1 MLFSYILCLSV
12 LSVGQLSSIKA
23 ETSDSFAGHWYV
35 WEENVNVS
43 GNQWISYQNVLI
55 VTNDPLAMGQVQ
67 VNNTTSGLNNFVQTL
82 DFAGTYTFYSH
93 RFEQPFTLSNGLMPV
108 ATSNSRAFTSYT
120 PIQSAHNVEVV
131 QLSSTQIQSLI
142 TAINNSSSYDDTDL
156 LNILAVINGVLDN
169 IDTATTVTASDIAA
183 LNTTASNIYTALQ
196 NIDNAIDMISWLDT
210 LYRYQGYSTT
220 IDGTYDSDTS
230 NLTVNNTD
238 IYFNIKKNSSTTN
251 LISYNSIIRII
262 LPWYLNVDR
271 LDYVEVKLT
280 SNGGTIPCSY
290 YVNPGYMRTDLYLYD
305 FYTSSNPY
313 DIIIHFHFLRS
324 SSMYRRAVVN
334 FDASYITSDDI
345 EYWQLR
351 QALALLSAQRNQETI
366 IINQQNQNNYQQQP
380 YDNENNTDET
390 DEINGFIVD
399 YDNKLGFIG
408 QTFDFIGSLFGV
420 ITSADESETIPFP
433 GVTVPIGENGSNVT
447 LLAAQNVPIVP
458 QGLSSIF
465 DTVKLANSMILV
477 CAVFNMAISKYK
489 EWSMK

>member
-1 MLFSYILCLSV
+1 M
-12 LSVGQLSSIKA
+12 LSVGQLSFIDA

-55 VTNDPLAMGQVQ
+55 LTNDPLAMGQIQ
-67 VNNTTSGLNNFVQTL
+67 VNNTTSGPNNFVQTL

-93 RFEQPFTLSNGLMPV
+93 RFEQPFTVSNGLMPS
-108 ATSNSRAFTSYT
+108 ATSNGRAFTTYT
-120 PIQSAHNVEVV
+120 AIQSAHNVEVV

-142 TAINNSSSYDDTDL
+142 TAINSASSYDDTDL
-156 LNILAVINGVLDN
+156 LNALAVINGVLDN
-169 IDTATTVTASDIAA
+169 IDTATTATASDISA

-196 NIDNAIDMISWLDT
+196 NIDNAIDMISWNSIPYKSYSIQVNNSDVTPNDRYQNLKFNISFDET
-210 LYRYQGYSTT
+210 LYRDYTPVILRIKIRFYDYPTDGSLSKTNQSDRFDYYWSNSRAYSY
-220 IDGTYDSDTS
+220 IYVYNNMLSYG
-230 NLTVNNTD
+230 NNTSLSFIFSD
-238 IYFNIKKNSSTTN
+238 AYYYSFDPTIEYISSQ
-251 LISYNSIIRII
+251 
-262 LPWYLNVDR
+262 
-271 LDYVEVKLT
+271 
-280 SNGGTIPCSY
+280 
-290 YVNPGYMRTDLYLYD
+290 
-305 FYTSSNPY
+305 
-313 DIIIHFHFLRS
+313 
-324 SSMYRRAVVN
+324 
-334 FDASYITSDDI
+334 DI
-345 EYWQLR
+345 EYWQLM
-351 QALALLSAQRNQETI
+351 QAFALLASQQNQQTI
-366 IINQQNQNNYQQQP
+366 IINQQNQNNYQQQQ
-380 YDNENNTDET
+380 YDDNNNTDET

-408 QTFDFIGSLFGV
+408 QTFDFVSSLFGV
-420 ITSADESETIPFP
+420 ITSADESATIPFP

>member
-1 MLFSYILCLSV
+1 MLFSFILCLSA
-12 LSVGQLSSIKA
+12 LSVVQLNSIDA

-67 VNNTTSGLNNFVQTL
+67 VNNTTSGQNNFVQTL

-108 ATSNSRAFTSYT
+108 ATSNSRAFTTYT
-120 PIQSAHNVEVV
+120 PIQSSHNVEVV
-131 QLSSTQIQSLI
+131 QLSSSQIQSLI
-142 TAINNSSSYDDTDL
+142 TAINSASSYDDTDL
-156 LNILAVINGVLDN
+156 LNALAVINGVLDN
-169 IDTATTVTASDIAA
+169 IESATTATASDIAA
-183 LNTTASNIYTALQ
+183 LNTTASNIYTSLQ
-196 NIDNAIDMISWLDT
+196 NIDNALDTISW
-210 LYRYQGYSTT
+210 
-220 IDGTYDSDTS
+220 
-230 NLTVNNTD
+230 NNT
-238 IYFNIKKNSSTTN
+238 YFSFVGYTN
-251 LISYNSIIRII
+251 DFVNFYNDNTINNVQNYYACFSPTEGNNTVI
-262 LPWYLNVDR
+262 LSNYLFKLNVNADAR
-271 LDYVEVKLT
+271 NVN
-280 SNGGTIPCSY
+280 SNIPLSLIIKSGNSTKTI
-290 YVNPGYMRTDLYLYD
+290 NPIYKSDSRYNHTWYFTLEGMDI
-305 FYTSSNPY
+305 SVSNPIY
-313 DIIIHFHFLRS
+313 ICLYFKQVTRLS
-324 SSMYRRAVVN
+324 SVPNVIGVIDN
-334 FDASYITSDDI
+334 NDI
-345 EYWQLR
+345 EYWQLK
-351 QALALLSAQRNQETI
+351 QTFALLQAQQNQQTI

-380 YDNENNTDET
+380 YDNDNNTDET

-408 QTFDFIGSLFGV
+408 QTFDFVTSLFGV
-420 ITSADESETIPFP
+420 ITSAHESATIPFP